1 MPYKKRQMDNMTKP
15 KIIITIDT
23 EVGEKAKFVKEG
35 FEKFVMGKIGD
46 ENYGVPKI
54 VDILNE
60 HNIKGEFFVDV
71 YEDTFFGKEKYASLC
86 KYLDESGH
94 GVSSHTHPDYAYD
107 INRIN
112 MHEYSFEEQVRI
124 ISDGKGRIKKWIGKY
139 PIAHRAGNYGANNN
153 TLMALKGNNILI
165 DSSYYYG
172 HPNSKIRMSTV
183 NDPLPYNQVMEIP
196 VSIELKNWFI
206 SIIDSLKHKIPNKF
220 DINSMNSQ
228 SMRNS
233 IETYHS
239 SYCII
244 FLHSSSFIS
253 RDQNSIEITG
263 INQTALNAFSDLL
276 DFLLK
281 EKYAVTQF
289 SKIPFTF

>member
-94 GVSSHTHPDYAYD
+94 GVHSIHTPTM
-107 INRIN
+107 R
-112 MHEYSFEEQVRI
+112 M
-124 ISDGKGRIKKWIGKY
+124 ISTASICM
-139 PIAHRAGNYGANNN
+139 N
-153 TLMALKGNNILI
+153 T
-165 DSSYYYG
+165 
-172 HPNSKIRMSTV
+172 H
-183 NDPLPYNQVMEIP
+183 
-196 VSIELKNWFI
+196 LKNK
-206 SIIDSLKHKIPNKF
+206 SGLSV
-220 DINSMNSQ
+220 
-228 SMRNS
+228 
-233 IETYHS
+233 T
-239 SYCII
+239 
-244 FLHSSSFIS
+244 
-253 RDQNSIEITG
+253 
-263 INQTALNAFSDLL
+263 
-276 DFLLK
+276 
-281 EKYAVTQF
+281 EKVG
-289 SKIPFTF
+289 